1 MKNKKTTKK
10 IVKKAKKITRQAKR
24 AVQKLVCPYNP
35 EHLKY
40 AICVSGSAMASVC
53 SKDAKELVIELGRQI
68 AYHDA
73 FLVTGATTGMP
84 DYAAQGCKEAGGIS
98 IGVSPAYSEKDH
110 VRRYNLPLD
119 NYDLM
124 MYTGFGYSGR
134 NLFLTRM
141 ADAVINVCG
150 RIGTLNEFTIAFE
163 DKKPIGVLEDTGGL
177 VNEFRKIV
185 GQAYRGPGK
194 IVYGKDPKTLVESVI
209 KLIKKEKIYKNKKRK

>member
-1 MKNKKTTKK
+1 MKKTKTKK
-10 IVKKAKKITRQAKR
+10 PTMI
-24 AVQKLVCPYNP
+24 CPYDP
-35 EHLKY
+35 ERLKY
-40 AICVSGSAMASVC
+40 AICVSGSAMADVC
-53 SKDAKELVIELGRQI
+53 SRNAKELVMELGRQI
-68 AYHDA
+68 AKHDA

-84 DYAAQGCKEAGGIS
+84 DFAARGCKEAGGIS
-98 IGVSPAYSEKDH
+98 IGVSPAFSEKDH
-110 VRRYNLPLD
+110 VKHYKLPLE
-119 NYDLM
+119 NYDLV

-185 GQAYRGPGK
+185 NSAYRGPGK
-194 IVYGKDPKTLVESVI
+194 IVYGTNPKKLVEDVI
-209 KLIKKEKIYKNKKRK
+209 KLIKKEKIYKNKRK

>member
-1 MKNKKTTKK
+1 MKKQTKKT
-10 IVKKAKKITRQAKR
+10 KR
-24 AVQKLVCPYNP
+24 NLLCPYDP
-35 EHLKY
+35 KRLKY
-40 AICVSGSAMASVC
+40 AICVSGSAMAEVC
-53 SKDAKELVIELGRQI
+53 TKNAKELVMELGRQV
-68 AYHDA
+68 ALNDA

-84 DYAAQGCKEAGGIS
+84 DYAAQGCKEVGGIS
-98 IGVSPAYSEKDH
+98 IGVSPAFSEKDH
-110 VRRYNLPLD
+110 VRHYKLPLE

-141 ADAVINVCG
+141 ADAVISVCG

-185 GQAYRGPGK
+185 DSAYRGPGN
-194 IVYGKDPKTLVESVI
+194 IVYGTEPKKLVKDVI
-209 KLIKKEKIYKNKKRK
+209 KLIKKEKIYKNKNKKK